1 MRLSRRRLAALGAL
15 AGLQACAPEQ
25 EPRQPPATPSASA
38 SPTSASSPA
47 PARSATPT
55 PSSAG
60 PTREAIVEQF
70 QHSSPTLWSD
80 GNQSVL
86 PGLVRRT
93 GSDSVALTLDACG
106 GKHGSRVDH
115 ELLRFLRSERIPAVV
130 FLNKRWVEANPTA
143 FSQLADEP
151 ALFEIG
157 NHGTRHVPLSVTGRS
172 QYGIAGTRNAG
183 EVYDEIM
190 ENHTFLT
197 RELGTSP
204 RYFRTGTAWYDDVA
218 VKIVRALGEFPS
230 DLISTVMPAPPSR
243 LVKWR
248 NRCSRRRLG
257 PSSSPTAISRVA
269 TRTQG
274 CAGRCPSFEHLGCN
288 SRRSLRLGSSRR
300 RFVRPS
306 DRRVRLYGSQ

>member
-1 MRLSRRRLAALGAL
+1 M
-15 AGLQACAPEQ
+15 
-25 EPRQPPATPSASA
+25 
-38 SPTSASSPA
+38 
-47 PARSATPT
+47 
-55 PSSAG
+55 
-60 PTREAIVEQF
+60 
-70 QHSSPTLWSD
+70 
-80 GNQSVL
+80 L

-93 GSDSVALTLDACG
+93 GSDSVALSLDACG

-218 VKIVRALGEFPS
+218 VKIVRALGEVPVGFDINGDAGATFTASQVAESVQEATAGSIILAHCNQPRG
-230 DLISTVMPAPPSR
+230 DTYAGL
-243 LVKWR
+243 
-248 NRCSRRRLG
+248 RRALPKLRASGLQF
-257 PSSSPTAISRVA
+257 A
-269 TRTQG
+269 TLSE
-274 CAGRCPSFEHLGCN
+274 AG
-288 SRRSLRLGSSRR
+288 
-300 RFVRPS
+300 V
-306 DRRVRLYGSQ
+306 

>member
-1 MRLSRRRLAALGAL
+1 MRDLDVRLSRRRLAALGAL

-38 SPTSASSPA
+38 SPTSASSPTPA
-47 PARSATPT
+47 PSVTPT
-55 PSSAG
+55 PSSDG
-60 PTREAIVEQF
+60 HTREAIVEQF

-80 GNQSVL
+80 GNHSAL
-86 PGLVRRT
+86 PRLVRRT
-93 GSDSVALTLDACG
+93 DSDSVVLTLDACG

-115 ELLRFLRSERIPAVV
+115 ELLDYLRSERIPAVV
-130 FLNKRWVEANPTA
+130 FLNKRWIEANPTA

-157 NHGTRHVPLSVTGRS
+157 NHGTLHVPLSVTGRS

-197 RELGTSP
+197 RELGTPP

-218 VKIVRALGEFPS
+218 VKIVRALGEVPVGFDINGDAGATFNAGQVAES
-230 DLISTVMPAPPSR
+230 VQQA
-243 LVKWR
+243 
-248 NRCSRRRLG
+248 
-257 PSSSPTAISRVA
+257 TAGSIIL
-269 TRTQG
+269 
-274 CAGRCPSFEHLGCN
+274 CHCN
-288 SRRSLRLGSSRR
+288 QPRGDTYEGLRLALPKLQASGLTFTTLSEAG
-300 RFVRPS
+300 V
-306 DRRVRLYGSQ
+306 